1 MPIITSCNTPGRE
14 EIYINAGQKSIK
26 GERVIIL
33 QGIQLSNV
41 TKEYTGVQNSKI
53 LALKEIS
60 LQIKPGEFVGIA
72 GKNGT
77 GKTTLARL
85 LNGLLLPTAGKVTV
99 NGMDT
104 RERRHIREI
113 RRLVAM
119 VFQNPDNQLVSPVI
133 EEEVAFGPEN
143 LNLPEDEI
151 ERRVEKVLQI
161 VGLSELRHKSP
172 HMLSGGQKQRVAIA
186 AALAM
191 QPAYLVLDEPT
202 SMLDQTGRQ
211 MILNYLQELNKQ
223 QGITIILISHNME
236 DLAGA
241 DRIILLQE
249 GSIVCD
255 VPPWEAFNR
264 EENPLDL
271 KPPNI
276 VLLAQMLRKRGYLLD
291 KRITTLEQMENS
303 ICRLLRSTT

>member
-1 MPIITSCNTPGRE
+1 VSIGL
-14 EIYINAGQKSIK
+14 KSGGKLIK
-26 GERVIIL
+26 TKGCVTTL
-33 QGIQLSNV
+33 QGILLSNV
-41 TKEYTGVQNSKI
+41 TKEFTGVQNSKTC
-53 LALKEIS
+53 ALKDIS
-60 LQIKPGEFVGIA
+60 LHIKPGEFVGIA
-72 GKNGT
+72 GKNGS

-85 LNGLLLPTAGKVTV
+85 LNGLLLPSAGKVTV

-104 RERRHIREI
+104 RARRHIREI

-151 ERRVEKVLQI
+151 EHRVEKVLQI
-161 VGLSELRHKSP
+161 VGLSELRQMSP

-191 QPAYLVLDEPT
+191 QPDYLVLDEPT
-202 SMLDQTGRQ
+202 SMLDQSGRQ
-211 MILNYLQELNKQ
+211 MILEYLQILNKQ
-223 QGITIILISHNME
+223 QGLTIILISHNME

-241 DRIILLQE
+241 DRLILLQE
-249 GSIVCD
+249 GSILCD
-255 VPPWEAFNR
+255 APPWEAFNR
-264 EENPLDL
+264 EEKHLDL
-271 KPPNI
+271 KPPGI

>member
-1 MPIITSCNTPGRE
+1 M
-14 EIYINAGQKSIK
+14 
-26 GERVIIL
+26 

-41 TKEYTGVQNSKI
+41 TKEYAGVQNKTR
-53 LALKEIS
+53 ALKEIS
-60 LQIKPGEFVGIA
+60 LHVKPGEFVGLA
-72 GKNGT
+72 GKNGS

-85 LNGLLLPTAGKVTV
+85 LNGLLLPSAGRVTV

-104 RERRHIREI
+104 RERRHIKEI

-133 EEEVAFGPEN
+133 EEEVSFGPEN

-161 VGLSELRHKSP
+161 VGLSELRHMSP

-211 MILNYLQELNKQ
+211 GILDYLQELNKR

-241 DRIILLQE
+241 DRIILLQD
-249 GSIVCD
+249 GSIACD
-255 VPPWEAFNR
+255 APPWEAFHL
-264 EENPLDL
+264 EAKALDL

-291 KRITTLEQMENS
+291 MQITTLEQMESS
-303 ICRLLRSTT
+303 ICRLLKSTT

>member
-1 MPIITSCNTPGRE
+1 M
-14 EIYINAGQKSIK
+14 
-26 GERVIIL
+26 
-33 QGIQLSNV
+33 
-41 TKEYTGVQNSKI
+41 
-53 LALKEIS
+53 
-60 LQIKPGEFVGIA
+60 GIA
-72 GKNGT
+72 GKNGS

-85 LNGLLLPTAGKVTV
+85 MNGLLLPSSGRVTV

-119 VFQNPDNQLVSPVI
+119 VFQNPENQLVSPVI

-161 VGLSELRHKSP
+161 VGLSDLRHMSP

-211 MILNYLQELNKQ
+211 GILDYLRELNKR

-241 DRIILLQE
+241 DRIILLQD

-255 VPPWEAFNR
+255 SPPWEAFNR
-264 EENPLDL
+264 EEKALDL

-276 VLLAQMLRKRGYLLD
+276 VLLAQMLRERGYLLD
-291 KRITTLEQMENS
+291 KQITTLEQMENS
-303 ICRLLRSTT
+303 ICRLLKSTT

>member
-1 MPIITSCNTPGRE
+1 M
-14 EIYINAGQKSIK
+14 
-26 GERVIIL
+26 

-291 KRITTLEQMENS
+291 KRITTLEQIENS

>member
-1 MPIITSCNTPGRE
+1 M
-14 EIYINAGQKSIK
+14 
-26 GERVIIL
+26 
-33 QGIQLSNV
+33 
-41 TKEYTGVQNSKI
+41 GV
-53 LALKEIS
+53 
-60 LQIKPGEFVGIA
+60 A
-72 GKNGT
+72 GKNGS
-77 GKTTLARL
+77 GKTTMARL
-85 LNGLLLPTAGKVTV
+85 LNGLLLPSTGRVTV

-133 EEEVAFGPEN
+133 EEEIAFGPEN
-143 LNLPEDEI
+143 LNLSEDEI
-151 ERRVEKVLQI
+151 ERRVEEVLEI
-161 VGLSELRHKSP
+161 VGLGELRHMSP

-191 QPAYLVLDEPT
+191 RPAYLVLDEPT

-211 MILNYLQELNKQ
+211 GILDYLRELNKR

-241 DRIILLQE
+241 DRVILLQE
-249 GSIVCD
+249 GSIACD
-255 VPPWEAFNR
+255 APPWEAFNQ
-264 EENPLDL
+264 EEKTLDL

-276 VLLAQMLRKRGYLLD
+276 VFLAQMLRERGYLLD

-303 ICRLLRSTT
+303 ICRLLKSTT

>member
-1 MPIITSCNTPGRE
+1 M
-14 EIYINAGQKSIK
+14 
-26 GERVIIL
+26 
-33 QGIQLSNV
+33 
-41 TKEYTGVQNSKI
+41 
-53 LALKEIS
+53 
-60 LQIKPGEFVGIA
+60 GIA
-72 GKNGT
+72 GKNGS

-85 LNGLLLPTAGKVTV
+85 LNGLLLPSAGRVTV

-113 RRLVAM
+113 RRQVAM
-119 VFQNPDNQLVSPVI
+119 VFQNPENQLVSPVI
-133 EEEVAFGPEN
+133 EEEIAFGPEN

-161 VGLSELRHKSP
+161 VGLSELRQMSP

-191 QPAYLVLDEPT
+191 QPSYLVLDEPT

-211 MILNYLQELNKQ
+211 GILDYLRELNKR

-241 DRIILLQE
+241 DRIILLQD

-255 VPPWEAFNR
+255 APPWEAFNR
-264 EENPLDL
+264 EEKALDL
-271 KPPNI
+271 KLPNI

-291 KRITTLEQMENS
+291 KQITTLEQMENS
-303 ICRLLRSTT
+303 ICRLLKSTT

>member
-1 MPIITSCNTPGRE
+1 MH
-14 EIYINAGQKSIK
+14 
-26 GERVIIL
+26 
-33 QGIQLSNV
+33 
-41 TKEYTGVQNSKI
+41 
-53 LALKEIS
+53 
-60 LQIKPGEFVGIA
+60 IKPGEFVGLA
-72 GKNGT
+72 GKNGS

-85 LNGLLLPTAGKVTV
+85 LNGLILPTAGRVTV

-133 EEEVAFGPEN
+133 EEEIAFGPEN

-151 ERRVEKVLQI
+151 ERRVEEVLQI
-161 VGLSELRHKSP
+161 VGLSELRHMSP

-191 QPAYLVLDEPT
+191 RPAYLVLDEPT

-211 MILNYLQELNKQ
+211 GILDYLRELNQ
-223 QGITIILISHNME
+223 RQGITIILISHNME

-241 DRIILLQE
+241 DRIILLQA

-255 VPPWEAFNR
+255 APPWEAFSR
-264 EENPLDL
+264 EGKPLDL

-291 KRITTLEQMENS
+291 KQITTLEQMENS
-303 ICRLLRSTT
+303 ICRLLKSTT

>member
-1 MPIITSCNTPGRE
+1 M
-14 EIYINAGQKSIK
+14 
-26 GERVIIL
+26 
-33 QGIQLSNV
+33 QGIQLQNV
-41 TKEYTGVQNSKI
+41 TKEYVNSQGQKI
-53 LALKEIS
+53 CALKAVNLS
-60 LQIKPGEFVGIA
+60 IKPGEFIGIA
-72 GKNGT
+72 GKNGS

-85 LNGLLLPTAGKVTV
+85 LNGLHLPSTGRVIV

-104 RERRHIREI
+104 GRRRQIKEI
-113 RRLVAM
+113 RRQVAM

-143 LNLPEDEI
+143 LDLPEEEI
-151 ERRVEKVLQI
+151 ERRVDEVLQI
-161 VGLSELRHKSP
+161 VGLSELRHMSP

-191 QPAYLVLDEPT
+191 RPAYLVLDEPT

-211 MILNYLQELNKQ
+211 GILDYLRELNKR

-241 DRIILLQE
+241 DRMILLQE

-255 VPPWEAFNR
+255 APPWEAFNR
-264 EENPLDL
+264 EEKNLDL

-276 VLLAQMLRKRGYLLD
+276 VRLAQMLRKSGYLLD
-291 KRITTLEQMENS
+291 EQITTLEQMENS
-303 ICRLLRSTT
+303 ICRLLKSTT

>member
-1 MPIITSCNTPGRE
+1 MSP
-14 EIYINAGQKSIK
+14 
-26 GERVIIL
+26 

-41 TKEYTGVQNSKI
+41 TKEYAGAQNSKTC
-53 LALKEIS
+53 ALKEIS
-60 LQIKPGEFVGIA
+60 IKIKPGEFVGIA
-72 GKNGT
+72 GKNGS

-85 LNGLLLPTAGKVTV
+85 LNGLLLPSAGRVTV

-113 RRLVAM
+113 RRQVAM
-119 VFQNPDNQLVSPVI
+119 VFQNPENQLVSPVI
-133 EEEVAFGPEN
+133 EEEIAFGPEN

-161 VGLSELRHKSP
+161 VGLSELRQMSP

-191 QPAYLVLDEPT
+191 QPSYLVLDEPT

-211 MILNYLQELNKQ
+211 GILDYLRELNKR

-241 DRIILLQE
+241 DRIILLQD

-255 VPPWEAFNR
+255 APPWEAFNR
-264 EENPLDL
+264 EEKALDL
-271 KPPNI
+271 KLPNI

-291 KRITTLEQMENS
+291 KQITTLEQMENS
-303 ICRLLRSTT
+303 ICRLLKSTT

>member
-1 MPIITSCNTPGRE
+1 MG
-14 EIYINAGQKSIK
+14 
-26 GERVIIL
+26 L
-33 QGIQLSNV
+33 
-41 TKEYTGVQNSKI
+41 
-53 LALKEIS
+53 
-60 LQIKPGEFVGIA
+60 A
-72 GKNGT
+72 GKNGS

-85 LNGLLLPTAGKVTV
+85 LNGLLLPSAGRVTV
-99 NGMDT
+99 NGIDT
-104 RERRHIREI
+104 RERGHIREI

-119 VFQNPDNQLVSPVI
+119 VFQNPDNQMVSPVI
-133 EEEVAFGPEN
+133 EEEIAFGPEN
-143 LNLPEDEI
+143 LDLPEDEI
-151 ERRVEKVLQI
+151 DRRVEEVLQI
-161 VGLSELRHKSP
+161 VGLSGLRHMSP
-172 HMLSGGQKQRVAIA
+172 HMLSGGQKQRVSIA

-191 QPAYLVLDEPT
+191 GPAYLVLDEPT

-211 MILNYLQELNKQ
+211 GILGYLRELNKR
-223 QGITIILISHNME
+223 QGITVILISHNME

-255 VPPWEAFNR
+255 APPWEAFSR
-264 EENPLDL
+264 EEKTLDL

-303 ICRLLRSTT
+303 ICRLLKSTT